1 MTFSWNNGNV
11 DAGLKLGRC
20 VDVVCVTVK
29 IDVAFEG
36 YAPAASFLSAQCHF
50 YWARRL

>member
-20 VDVVCVTVK
+20 VDVVYVTVT
-29 IDVAFEG
+29 IVAHFPKES
-36 YAPAASFLSAQCHF
+36 ASRLLDTKHAKSGDRF
-50 YWARRL
+50 AR